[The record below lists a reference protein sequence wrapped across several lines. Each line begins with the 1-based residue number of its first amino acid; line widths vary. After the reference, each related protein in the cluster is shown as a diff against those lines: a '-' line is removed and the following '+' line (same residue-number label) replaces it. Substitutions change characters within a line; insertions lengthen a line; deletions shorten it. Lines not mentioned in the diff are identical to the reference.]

1 MISKSY
7 ADNHCNV
14 MKELFPGHISRI
26 SHTARLA
33 LLLFLWG
40 CGPNNG
46 KDAMQKPVQSLP
58 VSVVRVSDAAV
69 ENSYSAMLEGRVNV
83 EIRPQVDGTIQA
95 IYVDEGAKVTAGQP
109 LFKIDDRLYRE
120 QYNSALAARHA
131 AEAKL
136 GAAKLDVDKLVPL
149 VENKVV
155 SEIQLK
161 TAKAAYRAD
170 LANVEQAKAAEGA
183 AKVNL
188 DYTIIKAPVGGY
200 IGKIPLRTGSLV
212 TKNQVALLTLLSDV
226 SEVYA
231 FFSMS
236 ENDFMSFRRQYAGST
251 IQEKLQKIAPVSLV
265 LSDGT
270 RYPEKGAISTISGQF
285 DQTTGS
291 VRVRAV
297 FPNPGGLLRS
307 GNTGKVIVASLY
319 RGAFLVPQAA
329 TVELQDKVFVFI
341 VDKGG
346 RVRKQVIAIA
356 GTSGNDY
363 IVTSGIGPGDTFV
376 TSGIEKLQDGTFI
389 KPRTNAASPSGAGK

>member
-1 MISKSY
+1 M
-7 ADNHCNV
+7 NEV
-14 MKELFPGHISRI
+14 FPGPVSRI
-26 SHTARLA
+26 SLSAGLGI
-33 LLLFLWG
+33 LLFLWG
-40 CGPNNG
+40 CAPNNG
-46 KDAMQKPVQSLP
+46 KDAMQKQPQSLP
-58 VSVVRVSDAAV
+58 VSVVRVSDASV
-69 ENSYSAMLEGRVNV
+69 EKSYSAMLEGRVNV
-83 EIRPQVDGTIQA
+83 EIRPQVDGTIEA
-95 IYVDEGAKVTAGQP
+95 IYVDEGEKVTAGQP

-120 QYNSALAARHA
+120 QYNSALALRHA

-170 LANVEQAKAAEGA
+170 LANVEQAKAAAGA

-200 IGKIPLRTGSLV
+200 IGKIPLRIGSLV
-212 TKNQVALLTLLSDV
+212 TKNQEALLTLLSDV

-236 ENDFMSFRRQYAGST
+236 ENDFMSFRHQYTGST

-265 LSDGT
+265 MSDGS
-270 RYPEKGAISTISGQF
+270 RYAEKGAISTISGQF
-285 DQTTGS
+285 DQSTGS

-307 GNTGKVIVASLY
+307 GNTGKVIVESLY
-319 RGAFLVPQAA
+319 HGAFLVPQAA

-346 RVRKQVIAIA
+346 KVRKQVMTIA
-356 GTSGNDY
+356 GRSGYDY

-376 TSGIEKLQDGTFI
+376 TSGIEKLQDGTVI
-389 KPRTNAASPSGAGK
+389 KPLRNLSTPSGAGK